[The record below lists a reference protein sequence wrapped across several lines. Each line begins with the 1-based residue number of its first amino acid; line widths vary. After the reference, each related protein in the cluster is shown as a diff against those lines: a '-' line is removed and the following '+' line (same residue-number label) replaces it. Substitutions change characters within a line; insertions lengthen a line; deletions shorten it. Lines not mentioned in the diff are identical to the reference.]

1 MGALDRAM
9 AQTVMSG
16 VPMASS
22 RMAAL
27 LTATLLLFA
36 CVLCARA
43 EEASPVRV
51 GIVTF
56 LSGPGAGPMG
66 VPARNA
72 AELLFDA
79 LNSGTVPKP
88 YHTRGFGGNPIEMV
102 LIDEAG
108 ATSTVV
114 TQYRNLVEQRNA
126 SIVIGYISSGSCL
139 AVAPVAEEMKTLTV
153 FFDCGTPRVF
163 EDSSYRYVFRT
174 ASHATMDSV
183 AAAKYIKER
192 LPGAKRIA
200 GINQNYAWGQ
210 DSWNDFEASMRA
222 LVPGVE
228 VTTSQMPKLFAGQY
242 GSEIS
247 ALLGTRSD
255 VIHTS
260 FWGGD
265 LEAFILQAGPRNLF
279 VKSPVVLTTG
289 EAQIHK
295 LQDKIPDGTIIGARG
310 PHSVFAPDNELNRWF
325 KNAYEKRYGM
335 PPVYAAYHMVQA
347 ILGTKAAYDKAKAAA
362 NGKDPEPDQIVT
374 AFQGSSFETPSGT
387 TRMALGKGHQ
397 GIQGTAY
404 GMTKLVGGKLTI
416 TNVTRYSA
424 EQVNPPEG
432 VRSEDWIK
440 SGFAR

>member
-1 MGALDRAM
+1 
-9 AQTVMSG
+9 
-16 VPMASS
+16 MASS
-22 RMAAL
+22 RAAAG
-27 LTATLLLFA
+27 LTAALLLFA

-43 EEASPVRV
+43 VETNPIRIGV
-51 GIVTF
+51 VTF
-56 LSGPGAGPMG
+56 LSGPGAGPVG

-79 LNSGTVPKP
+79 LNSGAVPKP
-88 YHTRGFGGNPIEMV
+88 YQTRGFGANPVEMV

-114 TQYRNLVEQRNA
+114 SQYRNLVEQRNA

-139 AVAPVAEEMKTLTV
+139 AVAPVAEELKTLTV
-153 FFDCGTPRVF
+153 FFDCGTPRIF
-163 EDSSYRYVFRT
+163 EDSTYRYVFRT

-183 AAAKYIKER
+183 AAAKYVKEH

-228 VTTSQMPKLFAGQY
+228 VTTSQMPRLFAGQY

-247 ALLGTRSD
+247 ALLASQSD
-255 VIHTS
+255 VIHSS

-265 LEAFILQAGPRNLF
+265 LEAFILQAAPRNLF
-279 VKSPVVLTTG
+279 VSRPIVLTTG
-289 EAQIHK
+289 ESQIHK
-295 LQDKIPDGTIIGARG
+295 LQDKVPDGTIIGARG

-325 KNAYEKRYGM
+325 KSAYEKRYGA
-335 PPVYAAYHMVQA
+335 PPVFTAYHMAQA
-347 ILGTKAAYDKAKAAA
+347 ILGTKAAYEKAKAAA
-362 NGKDPEPDQIVT
+362 KGKDPEPNQIVA
-374 AFQGSSFETPSGT
+374 AFQGLTYETPSGT
-387 TRMALGKGHQ
+387 TRMALGNGHQ

-416 TNVTRYSA
+416 INVTRYSA

-432 VRSEDWIK
+432 VKSEGWIK